1 MLVISTQSL
10 DVLVIS
16 NTKPITI
23 TTIIHHVLI
32 RIIIVD
38 NHMDVIPIQIG
49 RNIVEHVLINGG
61 CPNLNLLHLIT
72 NYTMTKPLG
81 MIRNII
87 CLK

>member
-61 CPNLNLLHLIT
+61 
-72 NYTMTKPLG
+72 LG
-81 MIRNII
+81 VNII
-87 CLK
+87 SKDLKP